1 FLLTD
6 LSGTYVDG
14 TLGGCGHSQAILGR
28 LSGGRLIGI
37 DRDPAAI
44 QRARMKLASC
54 GELKTPAA
62 SGGESS
68 IFKENDF
75 YFRPLTPGQAPGNA
89 LAVRFTAVQGTLG
102 RIDEHLNALGIR
114 EIDGLLL
121 DLGVSSHQIDTSDR
135 GFSYMRDGR
144 LDMRMDPSSGWTAGD
159 LVNTCEESE
168 LAGMLMT
175 FGGERNARRLSR
187 AIVRARSRRRLE
199 STSDL
204 AAVVADAVSPR
215 WRIKTLSRVFQ
226 ALRIAVNGEMDEL
239 RDCLIRSYPFVK
251 EGGRYSIIAY
261 HSLESRMVKRFFQ
274 GQDPT
279 YVPGETTDAP
289 KKYHFHILT
298 RHGVQPSSAEM
309 ERNSRASSA
318 LLRAAE
324 KKEQG
329 AAA

>member
-1 FLLTD
+1 MRSSDRRRKHGSIPAENSFHVPVLLEESIHFLLTD

-28 LSGGRLIGI
+28 LPGGRLIGI
-37 DRDPAAI
+37 DRDPAAV

-54 GELKTPAA
+54 G
-62 SGGESS
+62 G
-68 IFKENDF
+68 
-75 YFRPLTPGQAPGNA
+75 
-89 LAVRFTAVQGTLG
+89 FTAVHGTMG
-102 RIDEHLNALGIR
+102 RIHEHLNALGIR

-121 DLGVSSHQIDTSDR
+121 DLGVSSHQIDTPDR
-135 GFSYMRDGR
+135 GFSYMKDGR
-144 LDMRMDPSSGWTAGD
+144 LDMRMDPSSDWTAGD
-159 LVNTCEESE
+159 LVNTCGEAD
-168 LAGMLMT
+168 LAGILMT

-187 AIVRARSRRRLE
+187 VIVRARSRRRLE
-199 STSDL
+199 STADL
-204 AAVVADAVSPR
+204 AGIISEAVSPR

-226 ALRIAVNGEMDEL
+226 AIRIAVNREMDEL
-239 RDCLIRSYPFVK
+239 RDCLIHSYPFVK

-279 YVPGETTDAP
+279 YASGESPDSP

-298 RHGVQPSSAEM
+298 RHAVAPSQAECAG
-309 ERNSRASSA
+309 NSRAACA

-324 KKEQG
+324 KKERG
-329 AAA
+329 TAS